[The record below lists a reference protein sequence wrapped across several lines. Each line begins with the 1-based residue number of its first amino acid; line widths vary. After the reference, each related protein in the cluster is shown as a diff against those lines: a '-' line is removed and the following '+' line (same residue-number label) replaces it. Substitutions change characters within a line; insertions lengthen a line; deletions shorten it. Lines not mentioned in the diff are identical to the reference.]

1 MALSRGRSASRFSA
15 NIWPGF
21 VDAMTALLMVLIF
34 VITIF
39 VVLQSVLRDTVDRQ
53 ESQLDR
59 LGDQVAGLSSTLSVT
74 QSEKDAAQAGLT
86 EAQTRILDFETQIA
100 RLAASR
106 DAEAQR
112 AGTAEAALGT
122 ARTEIDAAAEAA
134 RLAAARREALEA
146 LVKDLETQNTTAGQ
160 KLTEAE
166 AFAEQRCVGVDVA
179 GGDFQIERADD
190 QFGEFRQEGGDGF
203 GGGLGRHDGNDP

>member
-134 RLAAARREALEA
+134 RLAAAAA
-146 LVKDLETQNTTAGQ
+146 ADGDD
-160 KLTEAE
+160 AE
-166 AFAEQRCVGVDVA
+166 AIIRKALKTA
-179 GGDFQIERADD
+179 
-190 QFGEFRQEGGDGF
+190 
-203 GGGLGRHDGNDP
+203 LGR